1 MNCTKLQYT
10 LIIIIFVLMLSNIF
24 QTNLNTNLNTNEN
37 TNLNTNEN
45 TNLNTNE
52 NINETNNYSNN
63 YSNNTNSVIIN
74 NNNNNIKNSNL
85 NNNSKNLKNSNLN
98 NIIITDNNIFIDIKY
113 ILGDNIIKNVYTK
126 NTISENL
133 KNVLLYYLKLII
145 SNIIDKTYFNLNDM
159 ERIYEEIDQFNNRRY
174 VIVFFVY
181 NLNYF
186 NSNKLLIDFIINF
199 DTQFI
204 YLNNIKE
211 FYNSYLNIINKY
223 DRLIYNRAYLDNN
236 TPEDDL
242 NEILK
247 DDYLKNYKYAYLSDT
262 SLDFTNIFLVESD
275 NKNLK
280 ELSTIYLPNTQIHLT
295 ENIFCDKYINGT
307 WDKHGNLKKNTED
320 CILHNSSTTQNIDV
334 PDKFPYFG
342 SDKDTN
348 YYWLIDAARNNIIRQ
363 HGYAI

>member
-52 NINETNNYSNN
+52 NINENNNYSNN

-186 NSNKLLIDFIINF
+186 NSNKLLIDFII
-199 DTQFI
+199 
-204 YLNNIKE
+204 
-211 FYNSYLNIINKY
+211 
-223 DRLIYNRAYLDNN
+223 LI
-236 TPEDDL
+236 
-242 NEILK
+242 
-247 DDYLKNYKYAYLSDT
+247 
-262 SLDFTNIFLVESD
+262 
-275 NKNLK
+275 
-280 ELSTIYLPNTQIHLT
+280 
-295 ENIFCDKYINGT
+295 
-307 WDKHGNLKKNTED
+307 
-320 CILHNSSTTQNIDV
+320 
-334 PDKFPYFG
+334 
-342 SDKDTN
+342 
-348 YYWLIDAARNNIIRQ
+348 
-363 HGYAI
+363 